1 MNKKEI
7 QAYQSAIE
15 KFNPF
20 YGVDF
25 PITSVKLCELINKM
39 RNDHNEKVVEL
50 RHDDL
55 MRKIREF
62 EGAARNFS
70 VGESLYKDLN
80 NQDRKCYLLG
90 KTECRTIAATESKS
104 VCHMIMVYLDQ
115 LEKIFEK
122 AQQAKATEFD
132 RKLEKQGV
140 TWREACKAAGIEHPD
155 LALKYMVKRG
165 YFKRDFDGGLIVKP
179 SLLANKEFKKAD
191 NLGINKEG
199 FRVLTN
205 GFKKLQEAAERI
217 NWQCLQFSDRPKLKA
232 MYKAKLEEHEKN
244 QPKVYDEQ
252 GFEVE

>member
-7 QAYQSAIE
+7 QAYQSAFE

-50 RHDDL
+50 QHKEL

-62 EGAARNFS
+62 VEAERNFAL
-70 VGESLYKDLN
+70 GESLYKDSN

-90 KTECRTIAATESKS
+90 KTECRAIAATESKS
-104 VCHMIMVYLDQ
+104 VCYMIMVYLDQ
-115 LEKIFEK
+115 LEQIFEK
-122 AQQAKATEFD
+122 AKEAKATEFD
-132 RKLEKQGV
+132 RKLSKQGV
-140 TWREACKAAGIEHPD
+140 TWRDACRTVGIEHPD
-155 LALKYMVKRG
+155 LALKYMIKRG
-165 YFKRDFDGGLIVKP
+165 FFKRDFDGGLVVKP
-179 SLLANKEFKKAD
+179 SLLADKSFKKAD

-217 NWQCLQFSDRPKLKA
+217 KWQCLQFSDRPNLQA
-232 MYKAKLEEHEKN
+232 MYKAKLEEHMKN

>member
-132 RKLEKQGV
+132 RKLSKQGV
-140 TWREACKAAGIEHPD
+140 TWREACRTVGIDHPD
-155 LALKYMVKRG
+155 LALKYMIKRG
-165 YFKRDFDGGLIVKP
+165 FFKRDFDGGLIVKP

>member
-7 QAYQSAIE
+7 QAYQSAFE

-39 RNDHNEKVVEL
+39 RNDYNEKVVEL
-50 RHDDL
+50 RHDNL
-55 MRKIREF
+55 MDKIREF
-62 EGAARNFS
+62 EGAALNFQ
-70 VGESLYKDLN
+70 VGESLYKDSN

-90 KTECRTIAATESKS
+90 KTECRAIAATESKA
-104 VCHMIMVYLDQ
+104 VCFAIMVYLDQ
-115 LEKIFEK
+115 LEQIFEK
-122 AQQAKATEFD
+122 AQKDKATVFD

-140 TWREACKAAGIEHPD
+140 TWREACKVVGIEHPD
-155 LALKYMVKRG
+155 LALKYMIKRG
-165 YFKRDFDGGLIVKP
+165 FFKRDFDGGLVVKP
-179 SLLANKEFKKAD
+179 SLLADKSFKKAD

-217 NWQCLQFSDRPKLKA
+217 KWQCLQFSDRPNLQA
-232 MYKAKLEEHEKN
+232 MYKAKLEEHMKN